1 MIISKTAKNNKL
13 NKINKTQ
20 IFTNFG
26 FVNMPSMFICRSR
39 WSICVTVAMTEV
51 KMIDLLYI

>member
-1 MIISKTAKNNKL
+1 M
-13 NKINKTQ
+13 NKTQ